1 MKKFF
6 CRLLPLLTVAIAG
19 CIPAELRFH
28 PLPENPSAP
37 LVVAAFLP
45 LSGSNRIYAEQM
57 KEGLQAA
64 ETTINQQQKGISGRR
79 LQVEFFDTAGTA
91 GGTAAALQ
99 AARAAGAVAAIAGY
113 DTSEV
118 NLIIAHA
125 DALQMPV
132 VIPMATS
139 DFHNQ
144 TSAFVYRN
152 CFSDTQQMEVLA
164 SYLAFWRQKTAGAIV
179 TDQDG
184 DEEYARGI
192 SRNFSQSVTD
202 LGGSITINSM
212 VTAGQ
217 LLTEGQ
223 LRSLLMTEPQFILIT
238 SRGKRAAQL
247 VKQLRDAGFYGIIC
261 GPDSWDDAEF
271 IASLNGIDPGECI
284 FTALFN
290 DRNNS
295 PEFTAF
301 KREFR
306 RRFYHYPGACE
317 AQSYDALIFLGI
329 ALNRVDNLWD
339 FDRNWRQIVNFPGVA
354 ATYTML
360 KNGGIDRTIYLKS
373 LGVDRTGGVLRP
385 YARISKEMQYSK
397 LRDYQV
403 IE

>member
-1 MKKFF
+1 
-6 CRLLPLLTVAIAG
+6 
-19 CIPAELRFH
+19 
-28 PLPENPSAP
+28 
-37 LVVAAFLP
+37 
-45 LSGSNRIYAEQM
+45 
-57 KEGLQAA
+57 
-64 ETTINQQQKGISGRR
+64 
-79 LQVEFFDTAGTA
+79 
-91 GGTAAALQ
+91 
-99 AARAAGAVAAIAGY
+99 
-113 DTSEV
+113 
-118 NLIIAHA
+118 
-125 DALQMPV
+125 
-132 VIPMATS
+132 
-139 DFHNQ
+139 
-144 TSAFVYRN
+144 
-152 CFSDTQQMEVLA
+152 
-164 SYLAFWRQKTAGAIV
+164 
-179 TDQDG
+179 
-184 DEEYARGI
+184 
-192 SRNFSQSVTD
+192 
-202 LGGSITINSM
+202 
-212 VTAGQ
+212 
-217 LLTEGQ
+217 
-223 LRSLLMTEPQFILIT
+223 MTEPQFILIT